1 MAKQYR
7 LARGSL
13 HDRFLQSRSK
23 IQFMGGGFGNGKTSG
38 AVNKTLII
46 AQNYPGANIL
56 VARSTYPKLNDTIRK
71 AVLDD
76 WCPKDWVKRRPT
88 KDDNTLILKNDT
100 AINFRY
106 VAQRGKSSE
115 DGTTTSNLLS
125 ANYDLIVVDQ
135 IEDPEISYKDFTDL
149 MGRLRGSARYI
160 GDDPTMPATGP
171 RWMILTANPS
181 MNWVY
186 HKLVKPVYEYQQKGI
201 VGEDLIVD
209 PLTGEPM
216 IELFEGST
224 YENKLNLDAD
234 YIRGLEATYKG
245 QQKERYLMGGWAAY
259 EGLVYPGFDE
269 RIHVVDHSV
278 LMGYLRE
285 RAGILRSNFLRGF
298 TPRAGYDYGLAS
310 PACYLQAAVDPE
322 YGIVYIYDGFYE
334 KEYKLD
340 EQSDRILAMQL
351 EHRGVYNGDS
361 RRPFSYPPIYADPA
375 IFRRG
380 SERGSVIADIFAS
393 AGVNMFR
400 GANSIH
406 SGIAKITE
414 LLAEDEFLEN
424 PFTKKRACPRIILS
438 SRVQFL
444 ANEFTSYYWKKN
456 TYGHYTDEPT
466 DKDDHALDAL
476 KYLLTGMPKVEEL
489 RAVGRERSQISQWRV
504 KEDNDSS
511 SNGSQR
517 YG

>member
-1 MAKQYR
+1 MAKQYK
-7 LARGSL
+7 LKRGSL
-13 HDRFLQSRSK
+13 HDKFLLSRSK

-186 HKLVKPVYEYQQKGI
+186 HKLVKPVYEFQKKGEI
-201 VGEDLIVD
+201 TEDLIVD
-209 PLTGEPM
+209 PSTQLPM

-224 YENKLNLDAD
+224 YENSLNLSQD
-234 YIRGLEATYKG
+234 YITGLEATYKG
-245 QQKERYLMGGWAAY
+245 QQRERYLMGGWAAY

-269 RIHVVDHSV
+269 RIHVVEHGA
-278 LMGYLRE
+278 LMSHLRE
-285 RAGILRSNFLRGF
+285 RAGVLRSNFLRGF
-298 TPRAGYDYGLAS
+298 SPRAGYDYGLAS

-322 YGIVYIYDGFYE
+322 YGICYVYDGFYE

-340 EQSDRILAMQL
+340 DQSNHILALQL
-351 EHRGVYNGDS
+351 EHRGVYNGNAA
-361 RRPFSYPPIYADPA
+361 RPFSYPPTYADPA

-380 SERGSVIADIFAS
+380 SERGSVISDIFTN
-393 AGVNMFR
+393 AGVSMFR

-414 LLAEDEFLEN
+414 LLAEDEYLIN
-424 PFTKKRACPRIILS
+424 PFTKKESCPRLILS
-438 SRVQFL
+438 SKVQFL
-444 ANEFTSYYWKKN
+444 AAEFTSYYWKKN
-456 TYGHYTDEPT
+456 AYGNYTDEPT

-489 RAVGRERSQISQWRV
+489 RAIGKQRQQIYSWREKDEV
-504 KEDNDSS
+504 DNEGDFRH
-511 SNGSQR
+511 G
-517 YG
+517 